1 MLAAE
6 SAVTTAEE
14 EGCSRGELIRLKKV
28 WPPSR

>member
-14 EGCSRGELIRLKKV
+14 GCSRGKLIRLKKV